1 MIDNLKRVRE
11 QATVK
16 IDRSIGGTDAQ
27 IPRTESKS
35 EVAEKLPFRPYKP
48 KIRKAG
54 TGCISK
60 LNEHLYEGRYSP
72 RIGGRRISRNIYA
85 KTREECEEKLSEL
98 IKEMKAELKN

>member
-1 MIDNLKRVRE
+1 MRE
-11 QATVK
+11 QAAVK

-27 IPRTESKS
+27 IPRTERKT
-35 EVAEKLPFRPYKP
+35 EAAEKPPFKPYKP

-72 RIGGRRISRNIYA
+72 RIDGRSISRNVYA
-85 KTREECEEKLSEL
+85 KTREECEEKLAEL
-98 IKEMKAELKN
+98 IKEMKSELKI

>member
-1 MIDNLKRVRE
+1 M
-11 QATVK
+11 K

-27 IPRTESKS
+27 IPRTESKPK
-35 EVAEKLPFRPYKP
+35 VVEKPPFEPYKP

-72 RIGGRRISRNIYA
+72 SVGGKRISRNVYA
-85 KTREECEEKLSEL
+85 KTREECEEKLAEL
-98 IKEMKAELKN
+98 MKEMKAELKI